1 MILDIPKQAV
11 VNRIIPKDRFNFEDA
26 KKIERIRWVGK
37 LAPNTINLPA
47 NKIQE
52 IEIFS
57 VDMTDFDLNVI
68 KEIVTKIPQEILFIV
83 NGELGIM
90 YYLDQFIS
98 KKGAD
103 KLQLNGLSI
112 DDVRDN
118 FIRQLL
124 DITDTSNSLK
134 QEFETIQLMHELE
147 SEIDQINNQ
156 IKRTVQINKKQ
167 LLARQRYALEQRLA
181 KSKRE

>member
-47 NKIQE
+47 KKIQE
-52 IEIFS
+52 IEVFS
-57 VDMTDFDLNVI
+57 VDMPEFDLNVI

-98 KKGAD
+98 KKVAD

-167 LLARQRYALEQRLA
+167 LLARERYALEQRLA
-181 KSKRE
+181 KVKGE

>member
-1 MILDIPKQAV
+1 MILDIPKQAF

-57 VDMTDFDLNVI
+57 VEMMDFDLGVV

-83 NGELGIM
+83 NDELAVM
-90 YYLDQFIS
+90 YYQGQYIS
-98 KKGAD
+98 RKVENQ
-103 KLQLNGLSI
+103 LQIKGLSI
-112 DDVRDN
+112 DEVRDN

-124 DITDTSNSLK
+124 DITDISKPLK
-134 QEFETIQLMHELE
+134 QQIDKIQI
-147 SEIDQINNQ
+147 IDALKLKIDRINTQ
-156 IKRTVQINKKQ
+156 IKRSIQTNKKQ
-167 LLARQRYALEQRLA
+167 ALARERYTLEQKLA
-181 KSKRE
+181 ILKGE